1 MKQGNGKH
9 APRLDMKFIALNKA
23 KRFSITWWTSSRT
36 FIVQGEDNY
45 LNGKKKILLQSC
57 IVRDTER
64 RLISSDKA
72 LIILPVTE
80 A

>member
-1 MKQGNGKH
+1 
-9 APRLDMKFIALNKA
+9 MKFIALNRT
-23 KRFSITWWTSSRT
+23 KRFSITWWTPSKT

-45 LNGKKKILLQSC
+45 VNGKKKILLQSC

-64 RLISSDKA
+64 RLNSSDKA
-72 LIILPVTE
+72 LIIPPVTE